1 MIRSVT
7 PARPGYVRVVR
18 VSAWYDLVIAIGF
31 VTPWTYVVMHDA
43 LSFTA
48 EAWGL
53 GAVPELDLWQTLYAN
68 LMGSV
73 VLIWSVLRVVRTLP
87 VYGLFDGVGRILFSA
102 WMAYALAH
110 GASRIVWL
118 FLGVELAFGVVQL
131 VPWWRS
137 RGVDGP
143 AHAHAR
149 AHVHGRPA
157 DAPVRP

>member
-1 MIRSVT
+1 MIRSFA
-7 PARPGYVRVVR
+7 PARPAYLRVVR

-43 LSFTA
+43 LSSLA

-53 GAVPELDLWQTLYAN
+53 GAVPEFDVWQTLYAN

-73 VLIWSVLRVVRTLP
+73 VLIWSVLRIARTLP
-87 VYGLFDGVGRILFSA
+87 VYGVFDGVGRMLFSA

-118 FLGVELAFGVVQL
+118 FFGVELAFGVVQL

-137 RGVDGP
+137 RGPVDL
-143 AHAHAR
+143 AHA
-149 AHVHGRPA
+149 HGRPA
-157 DAPVRP
+157 DAPVVRP